1 MTLMELDIV
10 GRDSDKQL
18 AGFLQT
24 LIFDR
29 EPHDQFDIAWLA
41 DQTILPAWIG
51 KVVEA
56 FRFLAF
62 LYLVGVPSAGDE
74 NEIIGEPVGAFQ
86 IRWISGRLRQRFFPQ
101 ELLIIELDDVFD
113 GELGD
118 VDDGPAAARLSDD
131 ARRELV
137 GSPIDMVD
145 LHAREPFFKLRQNLF
160 RVDLRQGGV
169 KINRAT
175 FLDRRVMKLIE
186 RLAPRSR
193 SANQSQNE

>member
-56 FRFLAF
+56 FRFLAI
-62 LYLVGVPSAGDE
+62 LYLVGVPSAGIE
-74 NEIIGEPVGAFQ
+74 NEIMVEPVGAFQ
-86 IRWISGRLRQRFFPQ
+86 IRCTSVSFRQRYFSH
-101 ELLIIELDDVFD
+101 D
-113 GELGD
+113 
-118 VDDGPAAARLSDD
+118 
-131 ARRELV
+131 
-137 GSPIDMVD
+137 
-145 LHAREPFFKLRQNLF
+145 
-160 RVDLRQGGV
+160 
-169 KINRAT
+169 
-175 FLDRRVMKLIE
+175 
-186 RLAPRSR
+186 
-193 SANQSQNE
+193 